1 MKMWLV
7 FAAALAGAVA
17 WSSAALADEVK
28 VASIEAFLV
37 YGQSGRLSP
46 DIAGGN
52 ATIDFHN
59 TVIGEGGA
67 EEPADDVLVVV
78 HFIRGATGGETPE
91 ISLRAVAHDSGN
103 AIQERKNLTLAFVD
117 GATAARSMLLADVT
131 CTDVDVTVSV
141 GKAQTGVNLPFT
153 CGE

>member
-1 MKMWLV
+1 MKLRLV

-17 WSSAALADEVK
+17 WSSVALADEVK

-52 ATIDFHN
+52 APIDFHN
-59 TVIGEGGA
+59 TVIGAGGA
-67 EEPADDVLVVV
+67 EEPADDVLIVV
-78 HFIRGATGGETPE
+78 HFTRSVTGGETPE

-103 AIQERKNLTLAFVD
+103 PIQERKNLALAFID
-117 GATAARSMLLADVT
+117 GSTAAKAMLLGDVG
-131 CTDVDVTVSV
+131 CTNVDVTVSV